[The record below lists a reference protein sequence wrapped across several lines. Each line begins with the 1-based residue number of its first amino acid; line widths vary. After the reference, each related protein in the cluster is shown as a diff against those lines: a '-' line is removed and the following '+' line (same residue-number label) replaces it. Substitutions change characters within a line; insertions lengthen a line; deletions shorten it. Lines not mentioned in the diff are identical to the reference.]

1 MEAVTTSE
9 DQTRALAAK
18 LGAKLRPGDVVLLF
32 GELGAG
38 KTTFVKGLARGLE
51 VPEDYYVQSPTFA
64 LINEYPGRVP
74 LYHVDLYRLEPEE
87 AYDLGLEELVAQ
99 GVVAIEWPEKL
110 PFSLGRREIKVYL
123 EVLAPEKRKIKI
135 EVPHDL

>member
-87 AYDLGLEELVAQ
+87 TYDLGLEELVAQ

>member
-1 MEAVTTSE
+1 METVTTSE
-9 DQTRALAAK
+9 DQTQALAAK
-18 LGAKLRPGDVVLLF
+18 LGAKLKPGDVVLLF

-38 KTTFVKGLARGLE
+38 KTTFVKGLAKGLE
-51 VPEDYYVQSPTFA
+51 VPEDCYVQSPTFA

-87 AYDLGLEELVAQ
+87 TYDLGLEELADK

-135 EVPHDL
+135 EVSHDL

>member
-87 AYDLGLEELVAQ
+87 AYDLGLEELAAQ